1 LDEGGSVQ
9 GGEGRKAGR
18 AWEGTIGVKD
28 DDGWMDGL
36 VVDADG
42 DGDDGDDVM
51 YRWIDGLM
59 DGWVDGWIDRLGDV
73 MCLRCEMCYVR

>member
-9 GGEGRKAGR
+9 GGRKVGR

-28 DDGWMDGL
+28 DDGWMDWL
-36 VVDADG
+36 LMMMMM
-42 DGDDGDDVM
+42 VM
-51 YRWIDGLM
+51 MLCIDGLM
-59 DGWVDGWIDRLGDV
+59 DGWVDGWTDRLGDV